1 MNITNFIY
9 YGIGMNFRVARL
21 TAEYT
26 NTNTKLRERIEYLEA
41 KLKKYATDLSNDS
54 DENDAHVTE
63 LTKLM

>member
-1 MNITNFIY
+1 
-9 YGIGMNFRVARL
+9 MNFRVARL